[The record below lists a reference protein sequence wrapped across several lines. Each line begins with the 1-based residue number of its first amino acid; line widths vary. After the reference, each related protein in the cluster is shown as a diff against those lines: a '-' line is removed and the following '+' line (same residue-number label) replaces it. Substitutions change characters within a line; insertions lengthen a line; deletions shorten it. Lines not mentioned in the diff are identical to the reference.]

1 LKLQIADPFIIGFF
15 FPFKNPMVQQ
25 LIQNDPNIPPMQ
37 RNMMQQLASNPAMLD
52 QLSTMMSNPAMM
64 SRMQSMMGA
73 GGMPGMPPRFPTQPP
88 LAGASS
94 GNNDATNANRSAG
107 NDQAQTEDEMIAEA
121 IRRSLQ
127 DN

>member
-1 LKLQIADPFIIGFF
+1 
-15 FPFKNPMVQQ
+15 MVQQ
-25 LIQNDPNIPPMQ
+25 MIQNDPNIPPMQ

-52 QLSTMMSNPAMM
+52 QLSTMMSNPATM

-73 GGMPGMPPRFPTQPP
+73 GGMPGMPPHFPTQPP
-88 LAGASS
+88 LAGASNS
-94 GNNDATNANRSAG
+94 NNNATNANRSAG
-107 NDQAQTEDEMIAEA
+107 NDHDQTEDEMIAEA